1 MSKGAI
7 SVISIFLV
15 SCTRAAVSYL
25 FGARSV
31 GNWIAAPAL
40 LLSGWAA
47 LGYLTTLDDDMPGEW
62 SNPQRS
68 RAIWRRPLA
77 ELTLKLLAFAGVV
90 CLVTWQQQAGGA
102 R

>member
-7 SVISIFLV
+7 SVMSIFLV
-15 SCTRAAVSYL
+15 SCTGAAVSYL

-40 LLSGWAA
+40 ILSGWAA
-47 LGYLTTLDDDMPGEW
+47 VGYLITLDDDMPGEW

-68 RAIWRRPLA
+68 RAVWRRSLA
-77 ELTLKLLAFAGVV
+77 ELTVKLLAFAGVV
-90 CLVTWQQQAGGA
+90 GLEIWQQ
-102 R
+102 

>member
-15 SCTRAAVSYL
+15 SCTGAAVSYL

-40 LLSGWAA
+40 ILSGWAA
-47 LGYLTTLDDDMPGEW
+47 LGHLITLDDDMPGEW

-68 RAIWRRPLA
+68 RAVWRRSLA
-77 ELTLKLLAFAGVV
+77 ELTVKLLAFAGVI
-90 CLVTWQQQAGGA
+90 CLAIWQQ
-102 R
+102 

>member
-7 SVISIFLV
+7 SVMSIFLV
-15 SCTRAAVSYL
+15 SCTGAAVSYL

-40 LLSGWAA
+40 ILSGWPA
-47 LGYLTTLDDDMPGEW
+47 LGHLVTLDDDMPGEL

-68 RAIWRRPLA
+68 RAVWRRSLT
-77 ELTLKLLAFAGVV
+77 ELTAKLLVFAGVV
-90 CLVTWQQQAGGA
+90 CLMIWQQ
-102 R
+102 